1 MLAFLVGSK
10 QDFEVSLADVSQ
22 AQLQGRTDVVLEFH
36 VDDTTGANGK
46 DSLIELRFHEP
57 NTNTTFI
64 GDEARTPAQIFQD
77 KIMQMVDVGRMVYI
91 VVCIQWRELSIAKTV
106 GQSLS
111 IHCMYQPNRE
121 PASN

>member
-1 MLAFLVGSK
+1 M
-10 QDFEVSLADVSQ
+10 
-22 AQLQGRTDVVLEFH
+22 
-36 VDDTTGANGK
+36 DDTTGANGK

-77 KIMQMVDVGRMVYI
+77 KIMQMVDVGGMVYI
-91 VVCIQWRELSIAKTV
+91 VVCIQWREPSIAKKV

-111 IHCMYQPNRE
+111 IHYMY
-121 PASN
+121 